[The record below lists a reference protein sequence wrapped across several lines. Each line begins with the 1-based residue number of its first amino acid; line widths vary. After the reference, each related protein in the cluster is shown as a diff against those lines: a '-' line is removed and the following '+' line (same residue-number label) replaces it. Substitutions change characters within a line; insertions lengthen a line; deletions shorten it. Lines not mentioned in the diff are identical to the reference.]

1 MSYVYIFL
9 SRYTFFFL
17 HVVVIVYSYKIHDA
31 VSLLEQAQV
40 GDLKTKWHHIGKEKT
55 PHFGIDSLVSIVPP
69 YSRQDYETTKTF
81 KMKFAFSNY
90 KFLIPWVLLAD
101 GNGNYL
107 KKIVFIIDYDEA
119 KILCINHRIIYFD
132 FDDSKAHAKPEEIH
146 LQYVWN
152 KKHQQL
158 GFRDKKIGTHTVT
171 TILCFASITLISILI
186 MLQKG

>member
-17 HVVVIVYSYKIHDA
+17 LVVVIVYSYKTHDA

-40 GDLKTKWHHIGKEKT
+40 GDLKTKWHHIGKEKS

-69 YSRQDYETTKTF
+69 YSRQDYETTETF

-90 KFLIPWVLLAD
+90 KFLIPWILLAD

-107 KKIVFIIDYDEA
+107 KKVVFIIDYDDA
-119 KILCINHRIIYFD
+119 KILSINHRVIYFD
-132 FDDSKAHAKPEEIH
+132 FDDSKALAKPEEIH
-146 LQYVWN
+146 LQYTWN

-158 GFRDKKIGTHTVT
+158 GLKKFGTHTVT
-171 TILCFASITLISILI
+171 TILCFALIMLIAIPI